1 MMVNRHIRLSRS
13 IVGQPEAEAVS
24 RLLIEDG
31 YLGMGKEVKAFE
43 EDIAQFLHVPRE
55 RVICVNSGT
64 AALHL
69 AVQAITKPGDKI
81 LVQSLT
87 FLSSFQ
93 AISAAGAIPIPC
105 EVDRDTLTLDIEDAK
120 RRLTHDTCAVMP
132 VHYASNPGHLDD
144 IYAFAARN
152 KLRVI
157 EDAAHAFGCTYN
169 NRSIGTFGDIICFS
183 FDGIKN
189 ITSGEG
195 GAVISSDEG
204 IQGQIRD
211 ARLLGVQ
218 KDTEKRFS
226 GERSWEF
233 EVTHQGYRYHM
244 SNIFAAIG
252 RVQLR
257 RFEKE
262 FKPKRIEIARRYRSV
277 FSQLKDVTLLE
288 SNLQEIVPHIFPI
301 RVLQG
306 KRDSLRKFLANK
318 GIESGVHYK
327 PNHLLSF
334 YGAQKG
340 SLPVTEGLYEEL
352 LTLPLHP
359 GLTDDDVEYIIE
371 IVRGHFA
378 Q

>member
-1 MMVNRHIRLSRS
+1 MVNRHIRLSRS

-43 EDIAQFLHVPRE
+43 EDIAQFLQVPRE

-144 IYAFAARN
+144 IYEFAARN

-169 NRSIGTFGDIICFS
+169 KRSIGTFGDIICFS

-252 RVQLR
+252 RVQLS

-262 FKPKRIEIARRYRSV
+262 FKPKRVEIARRYRSV

-306 KRDSLRKFLANK
+306 KRDSLRKFLADK

-327 PNHLLSF
+327 PNHLLLF

-371 IVRGHFA
+371 IVREYFA